1 MALDT
6 SVPRSRRALLA
17 GGLGGLAV
25 VVANALGRPVPVWAA
40 DDGSAILIGGIYPDV
55 QSQTRLENKA
65 SNETVL
71 YVASNA
77 DLGFG
82 VGEAIQAFSASGVGV
97 RGMCDSGIGVAGNS
111 ATGNALA
118 GMSESG
124 TGLFASSTSGIG
136 VTAAS
141 ASSYGLI
148 ATSDATTRSAM
159 FAQSNGN
166 STGIHGMSGVGDT
179 SIRPKTGVFGEARQD
194 SGSRGVWGYSPAG
207 QGVRGE
213 STIGRGVHGQATSGL
228 GVRGFATSGVGLSG
242 EAETGYALRTNGRVR
257 LDKSAGQAT
266 VASGTASVS
275 VNPGIDLT
283 SASAVVAT
291 LNGDAGASTTVKRV
305 AIDTAANTVTIYL
318 TANAAASVKVAWLV
332 LG

>member
-1 MALDT
+1 MTLDT

-25 VVANALGRPVPVWAA
+25 VVANALGRPAPAWAA
-40 DDGSAILIGGIYPDV
+40 DDGTAIVIGDTYNDV
-55 QSQTRLENKA
+55 QSQTTLGNVANNKI
-65 SNETVL
+65 VL

-77 DLGFG
+77 DLGHG
-82 VGEAIQAFSASGVGV
+82 DGEAVQAFSDSGVGV
-97 RGMCDSGIGVAGNS
+97 RGMSITGNGVVGNS
-111 ATGNALA
+111 TGGNAII
-118 GMSESG
+118 GMSGSG
-124 TGLFASSTSGIG
+124 TGAYASSTSGIG
-136 VTAAS
+136 VTAVS
-141 ASSYGLI
+141 TSSYGLI
-148 ATSDATTRSAM
+148 ATSDAANRSAM

-166 STGIHGMSGVGDT
+166 STGIHGMSGLGDT
-179 SIRPKTGVFGEARQD
+179 TIRPKTGVFGEARQD

-228 GVRGFATSGVGLSG
+228 GVRGFATSGVGLWG
-242 EAETGYALRTNGRVR
+242 EAGTGYALRTNGRVR

-291 LNGDAGASTTVKRV
+291 LNGDAGGSTAVKRV
-305 AIDTAANTVTIYL
+305 AIDMAANTFTIYL